1 MLVKEVQE
9 QLHISSHTLRYYEKM
24 GLIKPERNQNGYRN
38 YDDNDIRKIKKIIYL
53 RELEIPIE
61 EIKAILNNE
70 KDFQNVLESHLKKL
84 DYQIKSLKYI
94 QEICNDLKEKDLPLL
109 DVITNENTLINENIN
124 QTELKTDIKKIFDYF
139 KPIKTVV
146 LGYRV
151 DPNNFFSAFP
161 LVLFASFLASL
172 GIAVGLPKA
181 IDYLNQQL
189 VASNLDPLPNFE
201 TTVMTVVVIMIIS
214 LIIFSILITFHCGKQ
229 KYIELT
235 DNQLSICSLQTQSR
249 LSILKGMILKD
260 SKRYNRN
267 YQYSDLDYVK
277 INLIFSTTSAGRSG
291 IWRTYILQ
299 FVFHFQDDF
308 EFITDSGQ
316 YFGEDLKLAYQ
327 ILKQKD
333 VKIISDDIVVEALK
347 QDGKLF
353 DFFEDHFHLNSK
365 K

>member
-1 MLVKEVQE
+1 MKYKLI
-9 QLHISSHTLRYYEKM
+9 LLIILFISC
-24 GLIKPERNQNGYRN
+24 RN
-38 YDDNDIRKIKKIIYL
+38 
-53 RELEIPIE
+53 
-61 EIKAILNNE
+61 NN
-70 KDFQNVLESHLKKL
+70 NV
-84 DYQIKSLKYI
+84 
-94 QEICNDLKEKDLPLL
+94 
-109 DVITNENTLINENIN
+109 TNENTLINENIN

-201 TTVMTVVVIMIIS
+201 TTVMTVAVIMIIS

-277 INLIFSTTSAGRSG
+277 INLIFSTTSAGRAG

-333 VKIISDDIVVEALK
+333 VKIISDNIVVEALK

>member
-9 QLHISSHTLRYYEKM
+9 QLHISGHTLRYYEKM
-24 GLIKPERNQNGYRN
+24 GLIKPRRDQNGYRN
-38 YDDNDIRKIKKIIYL
+38 YDDNDIQKIKKIIYL
-53 RELEIPIE
+53 RELEISIE

-84 DYQIKSLKYI
+84 NDQIKSLEYI
-94 QEICNDLKEKDLPLL
+94 KEVCNVLKEKDIPLL
-109 DVITNENTLINENIN
+109 DVITNQNISINKNIS
-124 QTELKTDIKKIFDYF
+124 QTKLKTDIKKIFDYF

-146 LGYRV
+146 LGYRI
-151 DPNNFFSAFP
+151 DPNNFFSAIP
-161 LVLFASFLASL
+161 LILLASFFAGL
-172 GIAVGLPKA
+172 GIAVGLPKT

-189 VASNLDPLPNFE
+189 VAANLAPLPNFK
-201 TTVMTVVVIMIIS
+201 TTVMILVIIMIIF

-235 DNQLSICSLQTQSR
+235 ENQLSICSLQTQSR
-249 LSILKGMILKD
+249 ISILKGMLLKN
-260 SKRYNRN
+260 SQRYNCN
-267 YQYSDLDYVK
+267 YLYENLDYVQ
-277 INLIFSTTSAGRSG
+277 INLIFSTTSAGRIG

-308 EFITDSGQ
+308 EFIIDSGQ

-333 VKIISDDIVVEALK
+333 VKIISDDIVIEALQK
-347 QDGKLF
+347 DGNLF
-353 DFFEDHFHLNSK
+353 DFFENHFHLNSK